1 MAQRSERRALLT
13 GAVFAVL
20 LVASFVVSGET
31 PGADDSVEEVV
42 SFYSDNES
50 EVVISAIV
58 SGLSAVFLLFFVG
71 SLGSLL
77 RSAEGPTDALS
88 AVARAGGVVAAVGV
102 LIFAGLLFT
111 LGDAA
116 DTLAPEATQ
125 TLNALNADFFFP
137 LAGGLA
143 TLLFATGLVA
153 VRTRALPVWLGW
165 SALVIAVAIFTPL
178 GFFGFLAS
186 IAWILVTSVVLSLGR
201 ERAPTVSAEAPP
213 A

>member
-1 MAQRSERRALLT
+1 MT

-20 LVASFVVSGET
+20 LVASFVVAGET

-50 EVVISAIV
+50 EVVISAIL

-71 SLGSLL
+71 SLGSVL
-77 RSAEGPTDALS
+77 RSAEGPTEGLS

-116 DTLAPEATQ
+116 DTLEPEATQ
-125 TLNALNADFFFP
+125 ALNALNADFFFP

-153 VRTRALPVWLGW
+153 VQSRVLPGWLGW
-165 SALVIAVAIFTPL
+165 SALVIAVVTFSPL
-178 GFFGFLAS
+178 GFVAFLAS
-186 IAWILVTSVVLSLGR
+186 IAWVLVTSVLLSFGR
-201 ERAPTVSAEAPP
+201 GRAPTVSTQAPP
-213 A
+213 G